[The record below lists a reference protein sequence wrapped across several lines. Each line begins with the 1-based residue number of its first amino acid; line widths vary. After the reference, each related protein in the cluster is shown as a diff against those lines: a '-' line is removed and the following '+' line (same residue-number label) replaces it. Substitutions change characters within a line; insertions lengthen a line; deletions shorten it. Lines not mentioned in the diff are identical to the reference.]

1 MLIIKVSF
9 YSELL
14 AEIIILLGISS
25 ESLSYYHA
33 VSYQEKLLNDNSPI
47 NASSETLNKF
57 FIDLGSKYI
66 KMLNYSF
73 VELFTLLM
81 FSGAQL
87 ISSSKVLVLHLQVE
101 RKKSSKIDPT
111 AREKLLLL

>member
-25 ESLSYYHA
+25 VSLSYYHA
-33 VSYQEKLLNDNSPI
+33 VRYQEKLLNDNSPI

-87 ISSSKVLVLHLQVE
+87 ISSSKVLVLHL
-101 RKKSSKIDPT
+101 
-111 AREKLLLL
+111 

>member
-81 FSGAQL
+81 FSGAQH
-87 ISSSKVLVLHLQVE
+87 ISSSKVLVLHL
-101 RKKSSKIDPT
+101 
-111 AREKLLLL
+111 

>member
-9 YSELL
+9 YSEFL
-14 AEIIILLGISS
+14 AEIIILLVISS
-25 ESLSYYHA
+25 VSLSYYHA
-33 VSYQEKLLNDNSPI
+33 VSYQGKLLNDNSLI
-47 NASSETLNKF
+47 NDSSETLNKF
-57 FIDLGSKYI
+57 FIDLCSKYI

-87 ISSSKVLVLHLQVE
+87 ISSSKVLVLHL
-101 RKKSSKIDPT
+101 
-111 AREKLLLL
+111 